1 MSIQQNMASDIYRIA
16 DSVHRSKD
24 IAAFQQSLA
33 QSIRNGA
40 VESYVGIPVL
50 QSLTQKLKLAQ
61 QKEAMA
67 MAAPQGQQQGV
78 PLAAQVMQDADQYR
92 GIDELSTNLPTEDD
106 DDNNDDEY
114 ANGGIIAFA
123 DKGRVKDPDQ
133 YFPEDNLES
142 SNSNSSAN
150 SSTESVIPFAGL
162 RRNPNSLGLNNRVY
176 HYL

>member
-1 MSIQQNMASDIYRIA
+1 MSIQQNMASDIYRMA

-33 QSIRNGA
+33 QSIKSGA

-67 MAAPQGQQQGV
+67 MAAPQDQQQQGV
-78 PLAAQVMQDADQYR
+78 PIAAQVMQDADQYR
-92 GIDELSTNLPTEDD
+92 GIDELSTNLPTEED
-106 DDNNDDEY
+106 DDNDEY

-123 DKGRVKDPDQ
+123 KEGRVKDPDQ
-133 YFPEDNLES
+133 YFPKDELEPS
-142 SNSNSSAN
+142 YPD
-150 SSTESVIPFAGL
+150 TDSVTP
-162 RRNPNSLGLNNRVY
+162 
-176 HYL
+176 